1 MHSFLR
7 IALPALVALAFAASA
22 AVAQPAH
29 TYVVRRGDTLF
40 GIAREHGASVEQL
53 RRWNRLSG
61 DRIHVGQR
69 LIVSEPNPG
78 EAPDTNDAPDAAPP
92 DTTERRYAAYTVR
105 PGETLYTVAQR
116 FGLSADTLFV
126 LNDSLTAPLEA
137 GQMLRLPARFAT
149 KPYTVRRG
157 DTLFRIAAR
166 HGVSVDAVRRAN
178 ALRSDRIRVG
188 QTLRIPSASA
198 TAPRPEG
205 ALPDMWAKG
214 RVLVYP
220 PTFAGRLTAGGAPYD
235 PARFTVSHRTLPLGT
250 LVLLTN
256 PATGR
261 STFAEV
267 SDRGPLNDC
276 CIMDVSEAVA
286 RALGLAADPDA
297 EIEIR
302 LVP

>member
-1 MHSFLR
+1 MRFPLR
-7 IALPALVALAFAASA
+7 TALPTLLALAFAASA
-22 AVAQPAH
+22 AVAQPAG

-40 GIAREHGASVEQL
+40 GIAREHGASVAQL

-69 LIVSEPNPG
+69 LIVSEPNPSEPP
-78 EAPDTNDAPDAAPP
+78 EAALP
-92 DTTERRYAAYTVR
+92 DTTRRRYAAYTVR

-137 GQMLRLPARFAT
+137 GQTLRLPARFAT
-149 KPYTVRRG
+149 EPYVVRRG

-166 HGVSVDAVRRAN
+166 HGVSVAAVRRAN
-178 ALRSDRIRVG
+178 ALRSDRIRIG

-205 ALPDMWAKG
+205 ALPDVWAKG

-220 PTFAGRLTAGGAPYD
+220 PTFAGRLTAGGDPYD
-235 PARFTVSHRTLPLGT
+235 PARFTVSHRTLPLGS

-267 SDRGPLNDC
+267 NDRGPLSPEY
-276 CIMDVSEAVA
+276 IMDVSEAVA

>member
-1 MHSFLR
+1 MRRSLR
-7 IALPALVALAFAASA
+7 IALSVLLAFAFAASA
-22 AVAQPAH
+22 AVAQPTD
-29 TYVVRRGDTLF
+29 TYLVRQGDTLF
-40 GIAREHGASVEQL
+40 GIARAHGVSVELL
-53 RRWNRLSG
+53 RQWNHLSD
-61 DRIHVGQR
+61 DRIHAGQR
-69 LIVSEPNPG
+69 LIVSEPP
-78 EAPDTNDAPDAAPP
+78 PDDEPP
-92 DTTERRYAAYTVR
+92 DTPLADTTGPAYAAYTVR
-105 PGETLYTVAQR
+105 PGETLYTLAQR
-116 FGLSADTLFV
+116 FGVPADTLFA

-137 GQMLRLPARFAT
+137 GQTLRLPARFAT

-178 ALRSDRIRVG
+178 ALQSDRIRVG

-205 ALPDMWAKG
+205 VLPDVWARG
-214 RVLVYP
+214 RVVVYP
-220 PTFAGRLTAGGAPYD
+220 PTFAGRLTAGGVPYD
-235 PARFTVSHRTLPLGT
+235 PARFTASHRTLPLGS

-256 PATGR
+256 PETGR

-267 SDRGPLNDC
+267 IDRGPLNEGYV
-276 CIMDVSEAVA
+276 MDVSEAVA
-286 RALGLAADPDA
+286 RALGLATDPDA

>member
-1 MHSFLR
+1 MRFSLR
-7 IALPALVALAFAASA
+7 IALPTLLALAFAASV
-22 AVAQPAH
+22 AVAQPAG

-40 GIAREHGASVEQL
+40 GIARKHGASVAQL

-69 LIVSEPNPG
+69 LIVSVPNPA
-78 EAPDTNDAPDAAPP
+78 EPP
-92 DTTERRYAAYTVR
+92 DTALPDTTQRRYAAYTVR

-137 GQMLRLPARFAT
+137 GQTLRLPARFAT
-149 KPYTVRRG
+149 EPYVVRRG

-205 ALPDMWAKG
+205 ALPDVWAQG

-220 PTFAGRLTAGGAPYD
+220 PTFAGRLTAGGVPYD
-235 PARFTVSHRTLPLGT
+235 PARFTVGHRTLPLGT

-267 SDRGPLNDC
+267 NDRGPLNDC
-276 CIMDVSEAVA
+276 CVMDVSEAVA

>member
-1 MHSFLR
+1 MPSFLR
-7 IALPALVALAFAASA
+7 IALPALLALAFAAGA
-22 AVAQPAH
+22 AVAQPAD

-40 GIAREHGASVEQL
+40 GIARERGVSVEQL

-61 DRIHVGQR
+61 NRIRVGQR
-69 LIVSEPNPG
+69 LIVSAPNPA
-78 EAPDTNDAPDAAPP
+78 EAPDTALP
-92 DTTERRYAAYTVR
+92 DTTARRYAAYTVR
-105 PGETLYTVAQR
+105 PGETLYSVAQR
-116 FGLSADTLFV
+116 FGLPADTLFV

-137 GQMLRLPARFAT
+137 GRTIRLPARFAT
-149 KPYTVRRG
+149 APYVVRRG

-205 ALPDMWAKG
+205 ALPEVWARG

-220 PTFAGRLTAGGAPYD
+220 PTFAGRLTAGGDPYD

-267 SDRGPLNDC
+267 NDRGPLDDC
-276 CIMDVSEAVA
+276 CVMDVSEAVA
-286 RALGLAADPDA
+286 RALDLAGDA

>member
-7 IALPALVALAFAASA
+7 IAFLRIALLVLPALAFAASA

-78 EAPDTNDAPDAAPP
+78 GPPEAALP

-116 FGLSADTLFV
+116 FGLPADTLFV

-137 GQMLRLPARFAT
+137 GQTLRLPARFAT

-198 TAPRPEG
+198 AAPRPEG
-205 ALPDMWAKG
+205 ALPDVWAKG

-220 PTFAGRLTAGGAPYD
+220 PTFAGRLTAGGDAYD

-250 LVLLTN
+250 LVLLAN

-267 SDRGPLNDC
+267 NDRGPLNGGYV
-276 CIMDVSEAVA
+276 MDVSEAVA